1 MIAVIGDKAAAVAWA
16 IVFAAAVAM
25 SALFAGMETGIYV
38 LNKIRLDLR
47 AETGDR
53 RARLL
58 RNIIANPNDMLAALL
73 IGVNIAGYSATFA
86 ASAFFVLSG
95 AGHRSEWYA
104 MVLTAPMLFVFG
116 ESVPKNVFRRLAET
130 LAYRM
135 ARVLGYSQ
143 ALFSV
148 TGLVAMITALA
159 GAMLKLCGVKKRARQ
174 PLGHEGV
181 AAAVAEGQAGGAL
194 THLQAVM
201 ADRVMKIADVA
212 LRNVM
217 IPMGKTLT
225 AAQDIDL
232 PRLTALVRDS
242 RYSRLPLLDPAG
254 QVTGI
259 LNVYDA
265 LTDHAPPADKA
276 AVPLVMGEGL
286 SVTDAMYRMQRANAH
301 MAVVADAEN
310 KHIGI
315 VTIKDLVEEI
325 VGELEAW

>member
-1 MIAVIGDKAAAVAWA
+1 MIAVLSDQAAAVAWA
-16 IVFAAAVAM
+16 IVFVLALAM

-73 IGVNIAGYSATFA
+73 IGVNIAGYFATFA
-86 ASAFFVLSG
+86 ASAFFVISG
-95 AGHRSEWYA
+95 AGHRSQWYA
-104 MVLTAPMLFVFG
+104 MALTAPVLFVFG

-130 LAYRM
+130 LAYRL
-135 ARVLGYSQ
+135 AWVLGYSQ

-148 TGLVAMITALA
+148 TGLVAMIRTVA
-159 GAMLKLCGVKKRARQ
+159 GAMLRLSGVQRRSRQ
-174 PLGHEGV
+174 PLGHEGI
-181 AAAVAEGQAGGAL
+181 AAVVAEGQASGAL

-201 ADRVMKIADVA
+201 ADRVMKIADVT
-212 LRNVM
+212 LRDVM
-217 IPMGKTLT
+217 IPMGKSLT
-225 AAQDIDL
+225 APQDIDL
-232 PRLTALVRDS
+232 QRLTALVRDS
-242 RYSRLPLLDPAG
+242 NHSRLPLVDPAG
-254 QVTGI
+254 RVTGI

-265 LTDHAPPADKA
+265 LTVPASPAEKA
-276 AVPLVMGEGL
+276 AVPLVMDENL
-286 SVTDAMYRMQRANAH
+286 SVTDALYRMQRANAH